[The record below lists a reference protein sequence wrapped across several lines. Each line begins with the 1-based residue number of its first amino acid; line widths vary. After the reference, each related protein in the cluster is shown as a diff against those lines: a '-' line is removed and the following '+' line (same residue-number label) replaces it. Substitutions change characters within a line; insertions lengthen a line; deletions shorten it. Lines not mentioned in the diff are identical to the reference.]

1 LTDILFVSLHYG
13 TTEGMPDWDYM
24 SDIVP
29 DGKCDMADYLAVSL
43 NYGAHGEYSMD
54 LTDPDVFVMFI
65 FADGWY
71 VVRAVDAG
79 GFVDIEEGAVAW
91 KVFKLCVIGVLVTFW
106 N

>member
-43 NYGAHGEYSMD
+43 NFGAFGTYIEVTGVTVTFNVGGSKS
-54 LTDPDVFVMFI
+54 PDS
-65 FADGWY
+65 Y
-71 VVRAVDAG
+71 
-79 GFVDIEEGAVAW
+79 GFVEIPQDATSFTVKRNGIPIGAM
-91 KVFKLCVIGVLVTFW
+91 VIFW
-106 N
+106 